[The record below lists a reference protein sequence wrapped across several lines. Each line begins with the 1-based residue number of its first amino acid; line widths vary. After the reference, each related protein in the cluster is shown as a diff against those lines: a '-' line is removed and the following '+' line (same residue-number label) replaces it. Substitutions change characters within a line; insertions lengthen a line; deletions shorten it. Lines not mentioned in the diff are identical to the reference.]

1 MVLAFPRAGL
11 RQASGTNSPH
21 WCPNK
26 RQPTEPTGPHVEKG
40 LAAKASDLEFF
51 PLRRHRSIR
60 RETANFFFPLWPL
73 SRAFQCR
80 IVHMFRFMFCNVGD
94 GEERRHVSHC
104 RARRERD

>member
-11 RQASGTNSPH
+11 RQASGTNSQH

-60 RETANFFFPLWPL
+60 REMAKTFFSSLAPFKGFSVPHC
-73 SRAFQCR
+73 A
-80 IVHMFRFMFCNVGD
+80 
-94 GEERRHVSHC
+94 HVSIYVLQ
-104 RARRERD
+104 RW